1 MARRKNT
8 KIIDP
13 RYFLSETAYR
23 DLEEELEKVI
33 ENVPNPEFR
42 DRAQAGHSDSH
53 ASDSEKCRRIQ
64 AVYNK
69 YKEENPRSYGYD
81 GDMFEQWVE
90 RTKREHPECLPEDA

>member
-1 MARRKNT
+1 MKKLLENWRKHIN
-8 KIIDP
+8 
-13 RYFLSETAYR
+13 ETAYR

-64 AVYNK
+64 AVDNK
-69 YKEENPRSYGYD
+69 YKEEDPRSYD
-81 GDMFEQWVE
+81 GDMFEYWVDL
-90 RTKREHPECLPEDA
+90 TKREYPECLPEDA